1 MDREKGLPLPGIE
14 SQPSDPTRLACCAS
28 LVAQPIN
35 YRVAK
40 RTLDFVGAAIL
51 LIFFFP
57 LFFLLT
63 LMVRVS
69 SPGPI
74 FYRSNRVG
82 VCGTLFPFVKFR
94 TMYVDA
100 DRRLGELQHRNEK
113 DGPIFKIKDDPRITP
128 VGKFMRKFSL
138 DELPQLIS
146 VLNGDMSLV
155 GPRPPIP
162 HEVEQYDEETKRR
175 LTVKPGMTC
184 YWQISGRSNLTF
196 EEWMAMDR
204 KYIDEM
210 SFFVDI
216 AILLKTPLAVIKGD
230 GAY

>member
-14 SQPSDPTRLACCAS
+14 PELSHQSQLACCAG
-28 LVAQPIN
+28 LVERPIN
-35 YRVAK
+35 FHWAK
-40 RTLDFVGAAIL
+40 RSLDILGAGIMLIL
-51 LIFFFP
+51 FFP
-57 LFFLLT
+57 LFFVLT
-63 LMVRVS
+63 LAVRIS

-82 VCGTLFPFVKFR
+82 LCGRLFPFVKFR

-100 DRRLGELQHRNEK
+100 DRRLAELQDRNEK

-128 VGKFMRKFSL
+128 IGKVMRKFSL

-146 VLNGDMSLV
+146 VLFGDMSLV

-162 HEVEQYDEETKRR
+162 HEVEQYDEQTKIR

-196 EEWMAMDR
+196 DEWMAMDR

-210 SFFVDI
+210 SFGVDLM
-216 AILLKTPLAVIKGD
+216 ILLKTPLAVIKGD